1 MALSIIMP
9 AYNERERIKAN
20 LEDYAKTFNTAEIL
34 VMIEGQDGTK
44 ELVKDLAKIYKN
56 INYEYSRTRLGKG
69 RAIRY
74 GFTIAKGEL
83 IGFVD
88 SDGSISAQEFKKLI
102 SLGDADGAIASRR
115 ATGAEILENRP
126 LSQRVG
132 SLGLNLLSRFM
143 FGLPFKDTQC
153 GAKIFKKNA
162 IKTII
167 SDLVIMD
174 FAFDINLLYSLK
186 KRGFKIREQGVVWKH
201 MRGSKFNFSVLYW
214 KIIPQIALSLLK
226 LRFKSVNY

>member
-1 MALSIIMP
+1 
-9 AYNERERIKAN
+9 
-20 LEDYAKTFNTAEIL
+20 
-34 VMIEGQDGTK
+34 
-44 ELVKDLAKIYKN
+44 
-56 INYEYSRTRLGKG
+56 
-69 RAIRY
+69 
-74 GFTIAKGEL
+74 
-83 IGFVD
+83 
-88 SDGSISAQEFKKLI
+88 
-102 SLGDADGAIASRR
+102 
-115 ATGAEILENRP
+115 
-126 LSQRVG
+126 
-132 SLGLNLLSRFM
+132 M

-201 MRGSKFNFSVLYW
+201 MRGSFNFSVLYW

-226 LRFKSVNY
+226 LRFNF